1 MAEVKKSSLT
11 AKETDPKTVKTAP
24 TADATAKQTKV
35 AAAAQNT
42 PEKDSARKVAGKD
55 ESEKKATAKKPGRKP
70 GRKPAAKKE
79 EKTAK
84 RAARKPASAVREN
97 EIYVEYAEKTVVS
110 SEIIAKIEEAYK
122 AEGHRVGAIKK
133 MEVYVNI
140 GEDKAYYVINGKAEG
155 KFVEL

>member
-1 MAEVKKSSLT
+1 MAEVKKSSST
-11 AKETDPKTVKTAP
+11 AKETETKTVKTTP
-24 TADATAKQTKV
+24 TVDATAKKPEAAV
-35 AAAAQNT
+35 AEQKT
-42 PEKDSARKVAGKD
+42 SEKDSAKKVAVKS
-55 ESEKKATAKKPGRKP
+55 ETEKKETAKKPGRKP
-70 GRKPAAKKE
+70 GRKPAAKKA
-79 EKTAK
+79 EKPAK
-84 RAARKPASAVREN
+84 KAAKKTASAVREN

-140 GEDKAYYVINGKAEG
+140 GENKAYYVINGKAEG